1 MAEVRLPQK
10 RYYRQR
16 AHSNPI
22 ADHCFT
28 YPPCPDDMDWEEYFP
43 NFPDQSKQV
52 EFADIGCGY
61 GGLLVTLSPMFP
73 DTYMVGME
81 IRVKVS
87 DYVQD
92 RIKALRVQ
100 HPGQYGNVACI
111 RTNAMKHLPNFFRKG
126 QVSKDNVYAGTLRE
140 GAPGTVCLRCV
151 KRCSH
156 RKKNHG
162 GTCGTS
168 AAAAIFSS
176 ASPFTRTRCGERDVG
191 VSGQGF
197 LLLTRLQTNLV
208 VPTLAT
214 EAFNDKISLKAN

>member
-1 MAEVRLPQK
+1 
-10 RYYRQR
+10 
-16 AHSNPI
+16 
-22 ADHCFT
+22 
-28 YPPCPDDMDWEEYFP
+28 MDWEEYFP
-43 NFPDQSKQV
+43 NFPDESKQV

-126 QVSKDNVYAGTLRE
+126 QVSKDSVYASTLRE
-140 GAPGTVCLRCV
+140 RG
-151 KRCSH
+151 H
-156 RKKNHG
+156 
-162 GTCGTS
+162 
-168 AAAAIFSS
+168 
-176 ASPFTRTRCGERDVG
+176 
-191 VSGQGF
+191 
-197 LLLTRLQTNLV
+197 
-208 VPTLAT
+208 
-214 EAFNDKISLKAN
+214 

>member
-1 MAEVRLPQK
+1 MAEIRLPQK

-28 YPPCPDDMDWEEYFP
+28 YQPCPDDMDWEEYFP
-43 NFPDQSKQV
+43 NFPDESKQV

-126 QVSKDNVYAGTLRE
+126 QVSKDSVYASTLRE
-140 GAPGTVCLRCV
+140 RGHNTVCLWCVMLNGVHTVEESTERCAGC
-151 KRCSH
+151 RQLLQFSP
-156 RKKNHG
+156 RLRRSRG
-162 GTCGTS
+162 RGAARGT
-168 AAAAIFSS
+168 
-176 ASPFTRTRCGERDVG
+176 
-191 VSGQGF
+191 
-197 LLLTRLQTNLV
+197 L
-208 VPTLAT
+208 TLA
-214 EAFNDKISLKAN
+214 ISGFYF